1 MRQQFPGFVAILV
14 GTVHE
19 VNQAVCL
26 REHGSRLYS
35 RLCASL

>member
-1 MRQQFPGFVAILV
+1 MRQQFPGFVAIVV

-19 VNQAVCL
+19 VNQAACV

-35 RLCASL
+35 RHYASL